1 MNGWIKLH
9 RKILESDIWY
19 DVTTFRIFVYL
30 ILNAAHSETVINGV
44 KLEKGQCLRSYR
56 MIAEDL
62 KYKYGNGFKKYST
75 RTIKKSVS
83 KLIKDGRVQVRE
95 TGWGTL
101 FTVVNYSNY
110 QDFAH
115 PEEEMVNGM
124 GQGWE
129 TDGKQMVNNNKNVKN
144 DKNNNININNNVR
157 ESEKRKKYKFDEK
170 QMALAKLLFKKIK
183 ENNPNAKEPNF
194 EAWANTFRLMMEV
207 DKREGKEIQDV
218 ILWCQRHEFW
228 YKNILSPEKLRKQY
242 DRLYLEMKSESKKF
256 GKPKPNYIRRREPIP
271 SWFENQ
277 LEKGEDPESL
287 KQLEREL
294 IKEIRDS
301 TDEEWK
307 KLCGVTLREVQE
319 KLAKFKNSEI

>member
-44 KLEKGQCLRSYR
+44 KLEKGQCLKSYR

-115 PEEEMVNGM
+115 PEEEMGNGI

-129 TDGKQMVNNNKNVKN
+129 TDGKRMVNNNKNEN
-144 DKNNNININNNVR
+144 NYRNNININIDNKDNNNIVQ
-157 ESEKRKKYKFDEK
+157 EQKEKRKKYKFEEIH
-170 QMALAKLLFKKIK
+170 MALAKLLFKKIR

-194 EAWANTFRLMMEV
+194 EAWANTFRLMVEV
-207 DKREGKEIQDV
+207 DKRDPREIKNV
-218 ILWCQRHEFW
+218 ILWCQQDNFW
-228 YKNILSPEKLRKQY
+228 YKNILSADKLRKQY
-242 DRLYLEMKSESKKF
+242 DRLYLQMKD
-256 GKPKPNYIRRREPIP
+256 
-271 SWFENQ
+271 
-277 LEKGEDPESL
+277 EKRF
-287 KQLEREL
+287 KL
-294 IKEIRDS
+294 IKGGFANEGNKGLSSKTKYDFSR
-301 TDEEWK
+301 
-307 KLCGVTLREVQE
+307 R
-319 KLAKFKNSEI
+319 NSL